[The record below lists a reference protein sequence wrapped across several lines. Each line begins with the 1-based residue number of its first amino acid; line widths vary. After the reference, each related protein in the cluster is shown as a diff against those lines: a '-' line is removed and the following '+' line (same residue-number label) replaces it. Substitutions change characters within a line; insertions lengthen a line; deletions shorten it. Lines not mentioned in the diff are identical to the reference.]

1 MKYFIKKTV
10 KWFLFLALTVLFFSL
25 PIILHDYDAEKV
37 GQDSITA
44 VAPSGGKSGVV
55 LFEFVPPVAE
65 RIVSGNSTGLAMII
79 KTDSS
84 EKAVYLYVNGEKQD
98 MAVISDSMG
107 IEFQSIYLKDGAN
120 EITAILR
127 AAGGEVL
134 AVRKMRIFSQ
144 KKL

>member
-1 MKYFIKKTV
+1 MGYFIRKTV
-10 KWFLFLALTVLFFSL
+10 QWFLFLALTVAFFSL
-25 PIILHDYDAEKV
+25 PIILQNYDAQKI
-37 GQDSITA
+37 GHDSITA
-44 VAPSGGKSGVV
+44 VGPSGEVSGVT
-55 LFEFVPPVAE
+55 LFEFAPQVADE
-65 RIVSGNSTGLAMII
+65 IVSGDSTVLAMVT

-84 EKAVYLYVNGEKQD
+84 DKAVYLYVNGERQD

-107 IEFQSIYLKDGAN
+107 IEFRSILLKEGEN